1 MIDVVCAIIE
11 REGLFLIGRRAK
23 GKSLPDLFEFVG
35 GKVEDGECFLAAVKR
50 EVREEIGADVEV
62 GKLLWPI
69 IYTYGHEDICLWP
82 YLCKLS
88 KDSAEPEAVHNIHS
102 EIVWVTVEELHHFR
116 FAAANE
122 SIVRELERRAG
133 MW

>member
-23 GKSLPDLFEFVG
+23 GKSLQDLFEFVG

-62 GKLLWPI
+62 GRHLRPI
-69 IYTYGHEDICLWP
+69 NYSYGHEDICLRP
-82 YLCKLS
+82 YFCKLS
-88 KDSAEPEAVHNIHS
+88 KDSSEPQAVDSIHS
-102 EIVWVTVEELHHFR
+102 EIVWVTAQEMNSYK

-122 SIVRELERRAG
+122 SIVKRLQ
-133 MW
+133 W

>member
-1 MIDVVCAIIE
+1 MIDVVCAVIE
-11 REGLFLIGRRAK
+11 RQGLFLIGRRAK

-50 EVREEIGADVEV
+50 EVREEIGAEVVV

-69 IYTYGHEDICLWP
+69 NYTYGHEDICLRP
-82 YLCKLS
+82 YFCKLTD
-88 KDSAEPEAVHNIHS
+88 DSAEPQVMPSVHS
-102 EIVWVTVEELHHFR
+102 ELVWVTVEELRRFK
-116 FAAANE
+116 FAAANIP
-122 SIVRELERRAG
+122 IVCDLERRAG

>member
-23 GKSLPDLFEFVG
+23 GKSLQDLFEFVG

-62 GKLLWPI
+62 GRRLRPI
-69 IYTYGHEDICLWP
+69 
-82 YLCKLS
+82 
-88 KDSAEPEAVHNIHS
+88 N
-102 EIVWVTVEELHHFR
+102 
-116 FAAANE
+116 
-122 SIVRELERRAG
+122 
-133 MW
+133 

>member
-23 GKSLPDLFEFVG
+23 GKSLQDLFEFVG

-62 GKLLWPI
+62 GRRLRPI
-69 IYTYGHEDICLWP
+69 NYSYGHEDICLRP
-82 YLCKLS
+82 YFCKLS
-88 KDSAEPEAVHNIHS
+88 RDSSEPQAVHSIHS
-102 EIVWVTVEELHHFR
+102 EIVWVTAQEMNSYK

-122 SIVRELERRAG
+122 SIVKRLQ
-133 MW
+133 W